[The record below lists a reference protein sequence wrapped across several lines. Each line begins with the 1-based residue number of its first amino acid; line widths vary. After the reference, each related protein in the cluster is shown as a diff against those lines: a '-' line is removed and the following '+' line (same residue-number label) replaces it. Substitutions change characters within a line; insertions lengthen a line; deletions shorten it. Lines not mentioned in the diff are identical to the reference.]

1 MLLNIIP
8 VFTVQSCWLLTSFL
22 WTAMRRERKQE
33 VMFMSR
39 DTRKSTTYEILNKA
53 ANAVT
58 TVGQLFC

>member
-1 MLLNIIP
+1 
-8 VFTVQSCWLLTSFL
+8 
-22 WTAMRRERKQE
+22 MRRERKQE
-33 VMFMSR
+33 VIFMSR